1 MARNITGKEPTAE
14 EATEAES
21 KGGQNSEAMTS
32 PFLLFRALDW

>member
-21 KGGQNSEAMTS
+21 KGGQNSEAMTVS
-32 PFLLFRALDW
+32 PFLLLLAN